1 MPFPQDPIRVEFVL
15 SFEDWL
21 EARGY
26 SPRNEKERK
35 ALYADYLLFSAEYR
49 SFEADGHGWIYTFS
63 GGKAEHSWTDMM
75 GLATGQHTIT
85 LMTMRGHYALPHS
98 ALKDNELEQLKAW
111 LEAVMNDTF
120 TLDSPASSDT
130 IH

>member
-1 MPFPQDPIRVEFVL
+1 MPFPQDPIRIEFVL

-26 SPRNEKERK
+26 RPQNEKERK
-35 ALYADYLLFSAEYR
+35 TFHADYLLFSAERR
-49 SFEADGHGWIYTFS
+49 SFDADGHGWIYTFS

-75 GLATGQHTIT
+75 GLGMNGHTT
-85 LMTMRGHYALPHS
+85 VLMTMRGHYVVPHC
-98 ALKDNELEQLKAW
+98 ALKKNELERLRTW
-111 LEAVMNDTF
+111 LEAVMNDSIP
-120 TLDSPASSDT
+120 LDSLADPDT

>member
-15 SFEDWL
+15 RFEDWL

-26 SPRNEKERK
+26 HPQKEKERK
-35 ALYADYLLFSAEYR
+35 ALYANYLLFSAERR

-75 GLATGQHTIT
+75 GLAEHEHTIV
-85 LMTMRGHYALPHS
+85 LMTMRGHYALPHA
-98 ALKDNELEQLKAW
+98 ALTKNELEQLRTW

-120 TLDSPASSDT
+120 TLDSLPDPDT

>member
-1 MPFPQDPIRVEFVL
+1 MPFPQDPIRIEFVL

-21 EARGY
+21 EAREY
-26 SPRNEKERK
+26 KPKNEKERK
-35 ALYADYLLFSAEYR
+35 ALYADYLLFSAERR

-63 GGKAEHSWTDMM
+63 AGKAEHSWTDMIV
-75 GLATGQHTIT
+75 LYTRQRTIT
-85 LMTMRGHYALPHS
+85 LMTMGGQYVLPQS
-98 ALKDNELEQLKAW
+98 ALEKSELERLKAW

-120 TLDSPASSDT
+120 TLDPPTDTDT